1 MLILISISL
10 FLSIQCDEDGW
21 ALAVNDEPPYPTFF
35 HQFSPN
41 LIENL
46 MIKGKIEISYVGFG
60 SKGKHT
66 EETRKDFIIL

>member
-1 MLILISISL
+1 M
-10 FLSIQCDEDGW
+10 
-21 ALAVNDEPPYPTFF
+21 NDEPPYPTFF

-66 EETRKDFIIL
+66 EETLKDSKIF